1 MDASRAATTDWAMAL
16 ANSGDGACWDA
27 AVWAAS
33 VTVWASWFTEVS
45 CVSMP
50 TSDVGLLLRD
60 LPLPTPDIF
69 HLPSP
74 PISPWTSSFSTDAK
88 VQAQGPA
95 LGKTSLGPAL
105 DKTSLGVV

>member
-1 MDASRAATTDWAMAL
+1 M
-16 ANSGDGACWDA
+16 
-27 AVWAAS
+27 
-33 VTVWASWFTEVS
+33 F

-50 TSDVGLLLRD
+50 TSDVGLLLRVG
-60 LPLPTPDIF
+60 LPLPDIF
-69 HLPSP
+69 HLLSP
-74 PISPWTSSFSTDAK
+74 LISPWTSSFSTDAK